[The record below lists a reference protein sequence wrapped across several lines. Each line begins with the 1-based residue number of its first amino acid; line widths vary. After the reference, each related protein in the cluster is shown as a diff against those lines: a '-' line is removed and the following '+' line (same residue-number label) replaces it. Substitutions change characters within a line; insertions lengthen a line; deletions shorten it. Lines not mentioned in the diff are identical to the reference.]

1 MRDMGD
7 HKMLSSY
14 EGSSAADE
22 GQSAEAATL
31 TIPLPEPLRLGETE
45 IGLITLREPT
55 LYEVVTAAKK
65 VRTFPNISPVEVLEA
80 ELELVRQVS
89 GLSDAVFSKL
99 PASVVRQARD
109 YVVRFEEE
117 AREQIAEQIE
127 GWGDNLPAER
137 TLSFSP
143 AISGGGQS
151 WDSMTLRSPTVGQ
164 MRPAKALL
172 KKPSLEALF
181 RSDELLITSVSGWP
195 KAAVLRLP
203 ASRYVEAAGYL
214 NAFFPMAAK
223 LAGHASRPFP
233 GIPRLV
239 PS

>member
-1 MRDMGD
+1 MNGLSDQD
-7 HKMLSSY
+7 LLSSY
-14 EGSSAADE
+14 EGSSTADE
-22 GQSAEAATL
+22 GQDAEASSL
-31 TIPLPEPLRLGETE
+31 TIPLPEPLKSGETE
-45 IGLITLREPT
+45 ISIITLREPT
-55 LYEVVTAAKK
+55 LYEVITAAKK
-65 VRTFPNISPVEVLEA
+65 VRTFPNISSVEVLEA

-89 GLSDAVFSKL
+89 GLSDALFSKL

-109 YVVRFEEE
+109 YVVRFEED
-117 AREQIAEQIE
+117 AREQMAEQLE

-143 AISGGGQS
+143 SVPGGNQS

-181 RSDELLITSVSGWP
+181 RSDELLITSVSGWS

-203 ASRYVEAAGYL
+203 VSRYVEAAGYL
-214 NAFFPMAAK
+214 NAFFPD
-223 LAGHASRPFP
+223 GR
-233 GIPRLV
+233 
-239 PS
+239 

>member
-1 MRDMGD
+1 MNDQEL
-7 HKMLSSY
+7 LSSY
-14 EGSSAADE
+14 EGSAAPDE
-22 GQSAEAATL
+22 GQNSEASSL
-31 TIPLPEPLRLGETE
+31 TIPLPEPLKSGETE
-45 IGLITLREPT
+45 ITSITLREPT
-55 LYEVVTAAKK
+55 LYEVITAAKK

-89 GLSDAVFSKL
+89 GLSDALFSKL

-117 AREQIAEQIE
+117 AREQTAEQLE

-137 TLSFSP
+137 MFSFVP
-143 AISGGGQS
+143 PIPGGNQS

-203 ASRYVEAAGYL
+203 VSRYVEAAGYL
-214 NAFFPMAAK
+214 NAFFPD
-223 LAGHASRPFP
+223 GR
-233 GIPRLV
+233 
-239 PS
+239 